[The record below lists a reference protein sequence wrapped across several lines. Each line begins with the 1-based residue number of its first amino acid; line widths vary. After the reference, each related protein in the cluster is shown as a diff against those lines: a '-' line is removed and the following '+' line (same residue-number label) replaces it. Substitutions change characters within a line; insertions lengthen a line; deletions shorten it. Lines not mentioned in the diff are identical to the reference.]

1 MHVYRTFYSRLA
13 YCFIACLL
21 LLGFALP
28 AQAQY
33 HVSFDVGVTS
43 VTASVPDIEPP
54 SIPILISPED
64 ESILTISKPTFEWY
78 ASTDNV
84 GVDHYDLWLDG
95 SLYLANIPTY
105 DIETGFYTLDVNE
118 STDILSLTVKQA
130 IADGVHTWRIT
141 VADAADNQA
150 TSATWDFSIDTLVP
164 SLSIT
169 EIEGNAVLITTADS
183 ETLPSEP
190 IVTSTNAP
198 LISGLGE
205 ANTTLLIIL
214 NIPGVGTT
222 TTIYNIGA
230 GGTWSFQFPELD
242 DNVLATL
249 TLLIEDEA
257 GHTNVLS
264 PIQFIFNPSAT
275 PAPSST
281 VVTATSGP
289 PSNVTPTFRPIDHA
303 GTVSPTPFPVPS
315 SPAQPFIRL
324 FNTPKTDFI
333 IKRGQGNV
341 SFVTTEPEPFWQW
354 LAPLI
359 LIGPLLASLLLL
371 ASKFGRLPNL
381 ATLRLY
387 WWIFGWNPDQPAD
400 GEVHDRGS
408 LRSLW
413 LIPVRTRNINTNK
426 LEIITLTNQ
435 YGDFL
440 LPQLEEATYTLEPIW
455 SGLSFPSIAKR
466 PESLPWHRFYL
477 GEKATYDRELP
488 WPFIHIPVEQLRL
501 QPQWEK
507 RLLEAMEWRGLV
519 VTIQIVVLTI
529 FYIAHPT
536 LVTSI
541 PVIIC
546 LLLGFVR
553 YFSQRK
559 RQSAKKIK

>member
-54 SIPILISPED
+54 TIPILISPED

-183 ETLPSEP
+183 ETLPSKP

-440 LPQLEEATYTLEPIW
+440 LPQLKEATYTLEPIW

-536 LVTSI
+536 LVTGI